1 MITTYPVEWRAKSAT
16 PTATAARMTD
26 QRAKRMAL
34 AFLARRARGANRG
47 EARVDVW
54 NADDHGTLGE
64 ALEHGE
70 RRRGRLGACVEIFRD
85 PRLARLQVLAE
96 RRLIAREERHARR
109 EEPQLQVLAQEIA
122 LRRGEQRRVRG
133 LEVAD
138 AHQALHL
145 LPEVAGGARDRTR
158 LFGVARALRR
168 AGDRH
173 RLGNQQPHPLGP
185 RDQPTELA
193 VPPPPLPPPPRL
205 APLPPPPHPPA

>member
-34 AFLARRARGANRG
+34 AFLARRARGAHRG
-47 EARVDVW
+47 EARVDVG
-54 NADDHGTLGE
+54 NANDHGTLGE

-70 RRRGRLGACVEIFRD
+70 RRRGRLGAGVEILRD

-122 LRRGEQRRVRG
+122 LRRAAQRPV
-133 LEVAD
+133 
-138 AHQALHL
+138 
-145 LPEVAGGARDRTR
+145 
-158 LFGVARALRR
+158 
-168 AGDRH
+168 
-173 RLGNQQPHPLGP
+173 PH
-185 RDQPTELA
+185 
-193 VPPPPLPPPPRL
+193 
-205 APLPPPPHPPA
+205 PHPPHAPHAPHL